1 MPSPP
6 RAALAYRTKQELV
19 YQRLRESIMSCE
31 LAPGKRIVIDDL
43 ARRLGVSAIPV
54 REALN
59 ALRSEGLV
67 VNVPHVGATVAPIA
81 PESVREVFAIME
93 GLEIVASREAA
104 VLLDAEKLAE
114 LEAMLHAMDGALAEG
129 HYGRWSEMN
138 SDFHL
143 AISSMTAMPLL
154 FEMTER
160 VLRRWDRMRRHFF
173 EGVLVPR
180 VDTAQREHHELLAAM
195 KTGDLPRLEALVR
208 QHNQGAMLDYD
219 EFIRRSEKDDRGS
232 RG

>member
-1 MPSPP
+1 MPTLP
-6 RAALAYRTKQELV
+6 RPGLAYRTKQELV
-19 YQRLRESIMSCE
+19 YQRLRDSIMSCD
-31 LAPGKRIVIDDL
+31 LAPGTRILIDDL
-43 ARRLGVSAIPV
+43 ARSLGVSAIPV

-67 VNVPHVGATVAPIA
+67 VNVPHVGATVAPIP
-81 PESVREVFAIME
+81 PESVREIFAIME
-93 GLEIVASREAA
+93 GLEIVATREAA
-104 VLLDAEKLAE
+104 RRLDVDKAAE
-114 LEAMLHAMDGALAEG
+114 LEATLRAMDDALASDA
-129 HYGRWSEMN
+129 YGPWSEMN

-180 VDTAQREHHELLAAM
+180 ADTAQKEHHEILAAM
-195 KTGDLPRLEALVR
+195 REGDLARLETLVR

-219 EFIRRSEKDDRGS
+219 EFIRRSGKGRP
-232 RG
+232 